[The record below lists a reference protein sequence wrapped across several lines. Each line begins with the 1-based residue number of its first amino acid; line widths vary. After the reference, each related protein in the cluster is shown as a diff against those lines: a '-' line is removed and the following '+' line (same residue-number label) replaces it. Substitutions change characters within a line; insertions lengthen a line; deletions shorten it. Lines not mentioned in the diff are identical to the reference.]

1 MIVKEVIDSSDKA
14 YFVIPQ
20 DADDLFFF
28 KKDNRKASDHVVADS
43 TRVIKQV
50 GEYTRPDKGERIKVR
65 VMIRVENVSFD
76 QSMDRLRI
84 TGIITGS
91 SNEMVSKGTHHS
103 LTVRVGDSITITK
116 DRKWNNLEV
125 NILRM
130 SGDASSFILIAI
142 DTQDGDSES
151 LRNPSRNNS

>member
-1 MIVKEVIDSSDKA
+1 
-14 YFVIPQ
+14 
-20 DADDLFFF
+20 
-28 KKDNRKASDHVVADS
+28 
-43 TRVIKQV
+43 
-50 GEYTRPDKGERIKVR
+50 
-65 VMIRVENVSFD
+65 
-76 QSMDRLRI
+76 MDRLRI

-116 DRKWNNLEV
+116 DRKWNNFEV

-151 LRNPSRNNS
+151 LRNPSRNNSNIYSGRSGKRYPHATKRDAKIEAFFEDISRTIVDLITQEKDRLRAIIFGPGETKRRFYNFLTN